1 MIKLAYYINF
11 PKTIMYIFSGIL
23 TFNERNKLIK
33 EMEFSPLT
41 NIDENLN
48 EELYKNIIKQSKNPD
63 DPELLKEYKRLSLN
77 KKLYKIREISNA
89 SNSYGLDESQSSSL
103 PGGLNRINGSSEM
116 EKSNQS
122 ESLKSKYNLFIFQN
136 LY

>member
-1 MIKLAYYINF
+1 
-11 PKTIMYIFSGIL
+11 MYIFSGIL